1 MDKEGKEGQK
11 VDNLHDQCVSHDVCR
26 RGEKSSRNV
35 EDSGRTVEAEDQS
48 YSTPTT
54 TSVQHDKNDGR
65 RR

>member
-1 MDKEGKEGQK
+1 MRQ
-11 VDNLHDQCVSHDVCR
+11 SDVCR

-48 YSTPTT
+48 YSTPTK